1 MLMSN
6 YVLITDSASDLP
18 SEIAESLEVEILPMK
33 YMVNDTPCVDKDFD
47 MENFYNLL
55 RGKAL
60 SLTSQTNV
68 EEFSNYFS
76 GYLENGKD
84 ILYVGFPLSLSGMN
98 NSARIA
104 ARELSE
110 KYPERK
116 IIVIDSVS
124 ASIGQGLLVYYAALK
139 KKSGATIDEV
149 ADFVNNNKLKFCHWF
164 TVDDLYFLKRGGRI
178 SQATAVVGS
187 ILNVKP
193 LLSMNDEGKLYV
205 FDKIRGKKKVLD
217 LMSSKIENLNFN
229 YKKVFVGHADC
240 LDDAKYVAERISSEN
255 HSLDVTITHLGPI
268 IGTHTGPGT
277 VALAFVG
284 NSR

>member
-18 SEIAESLEVEILPMK
+18 SEIAENLEVEILPMK
-33 YMVNDTPCVDKDFD
+33 YMVNDIPCIDKDFD

-76 GYLENGKD
+76 GYLEKGKD

-98 NSARIA
+98 NSAKIA

-139 KKSGATIDEV
+139 KKKGATIDEV
-149 ADFVNNNKLKFCHWF
+149 ADFVNENKLKFCHWF

-217 LMSSKIENLNFN
+217 LMSSKIGNLNSN

-240 LDDAKYVAERISSEN
+240 LDDAKYVAEKISAEN
-255 HSLDVTITHLGPI
+255 PSLDVTITHLGPI

>member
-33 YMVNDTPCVDKDFD
+33 YMVNDTPCIDKDFD

-149 ADFVNNNKLKFCHWF
+149 ADFVNENKLKFCHWF

-217 LMSSKIENLNFN
+217 LMSSKIENLNSN

-240 LDDAKYVAERISSEN
+240 LDDAKYVAEKISAEN
-255 HSLDVTITHLGPI
+255 PSLDVTITHLGPI

-277 VALAFVG
+277 VALAFAG

>member
-33 YMVNDTPCVDKDFD
+33 YMVNDTPCIDKDFD

-68 EEFSNYFS
+68 EEFSSYFS

-84 ILYVGFPLSLSGMN
+84 ILYIGFPLSLSGMN

-149 ADFVNNNKLKFCHWF
+149 ADFVNENKLKFCHWF

-217 LMSSKIENLNFN
+217 LMSSKIENLNSN

-240 LDDAKYVAERISSEN
+240 LDDAKYVAEKISAEN
-255 HSLDVTITHLGPI
+255 PSLDVTITHLGPI

-277 VALAFVG
+277 VALAFAG

>member
-18 SEIAESLEVEILPMK
+18 SEIAENLEVEILPMK
-33 YMVNDTPCVDKDFD
+33 YMVNDTPCIDKDFD

-76 GYLENGKD
+76 GYLENGND
-84 ILYVGFPLSLSGMN
+84 ILYIGFPLSLSGMN

-139 KKSGATIDEV
+139 KRNGATIDEIV
-149 ADFVNNNKLKFCHWF
+149 DFVNENKLKFCHWF

-193 LLSMNDEGKLYV
+193 LLSMNNEGKLYV

-217 LMSSKIENLNFN
+217 LMSSKIGSLNSN

-240 LDDAKYVAERISSEN
+240 LDDAKYVAEKISAEN
-255 HSLDVTITHLGPI
+255 PSLDITITHLGPI

-284 NSR
+284 YSR

>member
-33 YMVNDTPCVDKDFD
+33 YMVNDTPCIDKDFD

-68 EEFSNYFS
+68 EEFSSYFS

-84 ILYVGFPLSLSGMN
+84 ILYIGFPLSLSGMN

-104 ARELSE
+104 ARELCE

-139 KKSGATIDEV
+139 KKSGYTIDEV
-149 ADFVNNNKLKFCHWF
+149 ADFVNENKLKFCHWF

-217 LMSSKIENLNFN
+217 LMSSKIENLNSN

-240 LDDAKYVAERISSEN
+240 LDDAKYVAKKISAEN
-255 HSLDVTITHLGPI
+255 PSLDITITHLGPI

>member
-68 EEFSNYFS
+68 EEFSSYFS
-76 GYLENGKD
+76 GYLESGKD

-139 KKSGATIDEV
+139 KESGATIDEV
-149 ADFVNNNKLKFCHWF
+149 ASFVNENKLKFCHWF

-205 FDKIRGKKKVLD
+205 YDKIRGKKKVLD
-217 LMSSKIENLNFN
+217 LMSSKIENLNSS

-240 LDDAKYVAERISSEN
+240 LDDAKYVAEKISAKN
-255 HSLDVTITHLGPI
+255 PSLDITITHLGPI

>member
-1 MLMSN
+1 MSN

-18 SEIAESLEVEILPMK
+18 SEIAENLEVEILPMK

-76 GYLENGKD
+76 RYLESGKD

-149 ADFVNNNKLKFCHWF
+149 ADFVNDNKLKFCHWF

-217 LMSSKIENLNFN
+217 LMSSKIENLNSD
-229 YKKVFVGHADC
+229 YKKVFVGHANC
-240 LDDAKYVAERISSEN
+240 LDDAKYVAEKISAEN
-255 HSLDVTITHLGPI
+255 PSLDVTITHLGPI

>member
-18 SEIAESLEVEILPMK
+18 SEIAENLEVEILPMK

-76 GYLENGKD
+76 RYLESGKD

-149 ADFVNNNKLKFCHWF
+149 ADFVNDNKLKFFHWF

-217 LMSSKIENLNFN
+217 LMSSKIENLNSD

-240 LDDAKYVAERISSEN
+240 LDDAKYVAEKISAEN
-255 HSLDVTITHLGPI
+255 PSLDVTITHLGPI

>member
-149 ADFVNNNKLKFCHWF
+149 TDFVNNNKLKFCHWF

-217 LMSSKIENLNFN
+217 LMSSKIENLNSN

-240 LDDAKYVAERISSEN
+240 LDDARYVAERISSEN